1 MTDKELIRA
10 RCGEN
15 QQITDG
21 NYDKTLAVKCV
32 NGTFVGKKTDN
43 VIAYKGIPFVGEQ
56 PVGKNRFNKPVPFGK
71 DEGVYEAYHFTK
83 GSFQP
88 VTKDDRGALAVLGED
103 LSAHEVFYFLTS

>member
-1 MTDKELIRA
+1 MITMTDKELIRA

-32 NGTFVGKKTDN
+32 NGTF
-43 VIAYKGIPFVGEQ
+43 
-56 PVGKNRFNKPVPFGK
+56 VGKNRFNKPVPFGK

>member
-43 VIAYKGIPFVGEQ
+43 VIAYKG
-56 PVGKNRFNKPVPFGK
+56 
-71 DEGVYEAYHFTK
+71 
-83 GSFQP
+83 SLQP

>member
-21 NYDKTLAVKCV
+21 NYDKT
-32 NGTFVGKKTDN
+32 DN
-43 VIAYKGIPFVGEQ
+43 VIAY
-56 PVGKNRFNKPVPFGK
+56 
-71 DEGVYEAYHFTK
+71 K